1 MASAHASP
9 TTSIAR
15 ADLRETA
22 PSGTQQFLRTRL
34 HAAVAYLGPRL
45 ATHAHS
51 TFRPRTTTILD
62 EFRAGGIAA
71 RLSVVKRER
80 E

>member
-1 MASAHASP
+1 MASAHPSLTA
-9 TTSIAR
+9 TSHN
-15 ADLRETA
+15 DLRETA
-22 PSGTQQFLRTRL
+22 APGAQQLLRTRL
-34 HAAVAYLGPRL
+34 HAAVAYLGRRL
-45 ATHAHS
+45 ATHAQS

-71 RLSVVKRER
+71 RLAVVKREY